1 MKNVMTGNLVKWT
14 FEDNVP
20 PLTFDCTKA
29 SGANRAQALVYG
41 FNVRLT
47 RMAALPRADK
57 NGNVITV
64 TERMRHDAVAEGIA
78 HYESATDAW
87 EMRTVRAPTQNPV
100 WAAMAEKRGV
110 GYDVIA
116 AEHAQADLDV
126 LAAM

>member
-87 EMRTVRAPTQNPV
+87 EMRTVRAPVQNPV